1 VGAFSEAE
9 AARETRAKVEK
20 LGLKTYT
27 QVAQTA
33 AGSRIRVR
41 VGPFATREDADK
53 AMAKARAGGVAAVV
67 LTL

>member
-1 VGAFSEAE
+1 L
-9 AARETRAKVEK
+9 RVEK

-27 QVAQTA
+27 QVVSTA

-41 VGPFATREDADK
+41 AGPFETREQADQ
-53 AMAKARAGGVAAVV
+53 ALAKARAAGLSAVV

>member
-1 VGAFSEAE
+1 VGAFADAD
-9 AARETRAKVEK
+9 AARETRQKVEK

-33 AGSRIRVR
+33 SGSRIRVR
-41 VGPFATREDADK
+41 IGPFATRADAD
-53 AMAKARAGGVAAVV
+53 AAHAKAAAAGLTAVV